1 MFYIKLENNMDLVIT
16 QREPIYRGDNLN
28 QKIRYLIPETVGE
41 IDVLGA
47 AVYLSCVRADGTADI
62 HALTRLEDMYNGMY
76 YQYVLPVD
84 AKMTRYAGEVC
95 TWLQIMSGP
104 VCAPVVAKS
113 GECILRVQ
121 ESKDLDDYLGD
132 RQIAAIYEMSQ
143 RLANKADD
151 LIADNERQTLQ
162 LSADGKPIGK
172 EVDMSKLSGGDII
185 HFDEKL
191 PPADPDEV
199 IHF

>member
-47 AVYLSCVRADGTADI
+47 AAYLSCVRADGTADI

-132 RQIAAIYEMSQ
+132 RQIA
-143 RLANKADD
+143 
-151 LIADNERQTLQ
+151 DNERQTLQ

-191 PPADPDEV
+191 PTADPDEV